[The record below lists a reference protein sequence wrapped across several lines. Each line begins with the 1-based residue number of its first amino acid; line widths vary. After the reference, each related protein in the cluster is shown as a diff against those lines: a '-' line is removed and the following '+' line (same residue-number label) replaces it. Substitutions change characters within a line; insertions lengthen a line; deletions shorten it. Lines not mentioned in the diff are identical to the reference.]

1 MTSKI
6 TRSEFKTLK
15 IKPELHIKLKK
26 YCNENGLKLN
36 IWVEKQLEKII
47 KLINENLDV

>member
-1 MTSKI
+1 M

-15 IKPELHIKLKK
+15 INPVLHKKLKN

-36 IWVEKQLEKII
+36 IWIEKQLEKII
-47 KLINENLDV
+47 IDCEKIK

>member
-1 MTSKI
+1 M

-15 IKPELHIKLKK
+15 IKPELHKKLKL
-26 YCNENGLKLN
+26 YCNDNGLKLN

-47 KLINENLDV
+47 NLIDEKA

>member
-1 MTSKI
+1 M

-15 IKPELHIKLKK
+15 IKPELHEKLKS
-26 YCNENGLKLN
+26 YCNDNGLKLN

-47 KLINENLDV
+47 ELINEKT

>member
-1 MTSKI
+1 M

-15 IKPELHIKLKK
+15 IKPELHEKLKL
-26 YCNENGLKLN
+26 YCNNNGLKLN

-47 KLINENLDV
+47 NLIDEKA